1 MLSWPP
7 SPDAWRACLKD
18 GDIIVVLMP
27 IEGAIAQAR
36 EVARRRCA
44 ELLDAFPG
52 CFASRSA
59 TDGLAAVALAATA
72 RVGVDVERIDPR
84 FTPDEE
90 LLDMALD
97 PAERATL
104 GRQQRQHFQRLWTCK
119 ESALK
124 AAGAG
129 LAAVALA
136 ATARVGVDVERIDPR
151 FTPDEELLDMALD
164 PTERA
169 TVARHDLHDFQRLWT
184 RKESALKAAGAGLA
198 LRPASVHLGWD
209 TEDWTCVDFD
219 ARASTVHVRSIAS
232 PPGFAAAVATLG
244 APRGVQ
250 VLTLD

>member
-1 MLSWPP
+1 MLSGPP
-7 SPDAWRACLKD
+7 SHDAWRACLKE

-27 IEGAIAQAR
+27 IEGAIARAR
-36 EVARRRCA
+36 DAARRRCT

-59 TDGLAAVALAATA
+59 TAGLAAVALAATA

-84 FTPDEE
+84 FTPDDE

-129 LAAVALA
+129 LA
-136 ATARVGVDVERIDPR
+136 
-151 FTPDEELLDMALD
+151 
-164 PTERA
+164 
-169 TVARHDLHDFQRLWT
+169 
-184 RKESALKAAGAGLA
+184 
-198 LRPASVHLGWD
+198 LRPASVHLGWN
-209 TEDWTCVDFD
+209 TEDWACVDFD

-232 PPGFAAAVATLG
+232 PPDFAAAVATLG

>member
-27 IEGAIAQAR
+27 IEDAIARAR
-36 EVARRRCA
+36 DAARRRCA
-44 ELLDAFPG
+44 ELLEAFPG

-59 TDGLAAVALAATA
+59 TAGLAAVALEATA
-72 RVGVDVERIDPR
+72 RIGVDVEHIDPR
-84 FTPDEE
+84 FTPDDE
-90 LLDMALD
+90 LLEMALD
-97 PAERATL
+97 AAERATYA
-104 GRQQRQHFQRLWTCK
+104 RQEQHRFQRLWTCK

-129 LAAVALA
+129 LA
-136 ATARVGVDVERIDPR
+136 
-151 FTPDEELLDMALD
+151 LL
-164 PTERA
+164 
-169 TVARHDLHDFQRLWT
+169 
-184 RKESALKAAGAGLA
+184 
-198 LRPASVHLGWD
+198 PASVHLGWD